1 MFIFQLFEL
10 IVGGGGG
17 RGGEVAGNRITETL
31 HLFMTE
37 RIVMITDVLCYLMR
51 EHQKSANAMEL

>member
-17 RGGEVAGNRITETL
+17 GGGVAGNRITETL
-31 HLFMTE
+31 HLFMTD
-37 RIVMITDVLCYLMR
+37 RIVMITDVLCYLMT